1 MENNQNAKI
10 KTYISVV
17 GFALGVLFGMA
28 GSAVKDPV
36 TQVVFYEIS
45 SIGLTVAAVLM
56 AWKFAK
62 ENADLLS
69 AGFLILAIGEAVMS
83 GGAATDSISS
93 GAQSSFGAGMALYVP
108 ALLMISLPKGYPL
121 FVRITG
127 SLASIPF
134 AIAAAMIFMGQ
145 EVLSTSPFPSA
156 GYGLLSLTIIG
167 WIYTLLR
174 EIHN

>member
-1 MENNQNAKI
+1 MENNQNSKLV
-10 KTYISVV
+10 TYLTVF
-17 GFALGVLFGMA
+17 GFALAVVFGIS

-36 TQVVFYEIS
+36 TQAIFYEIS

-56 AWKFAK
+56 AGKFAR

-83 GGAATDSISS
+83 GGAAADSIS
-93 GAQSSFGAGMALYVP
+93 GSSSAFGAGMALYVP
-108 ALLMISLPKGYPL
+108 ALLMISLPGRYPL

-127 SLASIPF
+127 ALASIPF

-174 EIHN
+174 KKQN